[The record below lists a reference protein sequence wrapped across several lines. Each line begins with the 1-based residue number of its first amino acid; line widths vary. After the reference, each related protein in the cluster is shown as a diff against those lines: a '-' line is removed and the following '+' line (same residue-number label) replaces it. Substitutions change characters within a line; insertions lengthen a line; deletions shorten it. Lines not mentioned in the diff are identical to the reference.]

1 MADLKGAMSAPDGAA
16 IQAGNVI
23 SIEMNDLSDKDW
35 DELERELQHELEE
48 VMAQRRK
55 EEARLF
61 SEDPVTS
68 QIF

>member
-23 SIEMNDLSDKDW
+23 SVEMNDLSN
-35 DELERELQHELEE
+35 ELERELQHELEE